1 MYGNAFKL
9 RVLLSEQL
17 VLLSLAAKKFIMAH
31 QFKQMYCEEITDIK
45 KQFTLGESTT
55 AIIVELIKRK
65 IDELQRKKE
74 GSISATKTNELFGGT
89 TPMKRKTNLTK
100 TNVETN
106 P

>member
-45 KQFTLGESTT
+45 KTVYTWGINDSYYRRTDQ
-55 AIIVELIKRK
+55 
-65 IDELQRKKE
+65 
-74 GSISATKTNELFGGT
+74 TKN
-89 TPMKRKTNLTK
+89 
-100 TNVETN
+100 
-106 P
+106 